1 MDDILIRH
9 SIYTNDD
16 MYFLKDH
23 VVSDY
28 WSAPWGLVMRPQGIP
43 VSPDPDPTPIPGEW
57 QALRHTNHMISR
69 RFG

>member
-1 MDDILIRH
+1 MSC

-28 WSAPWGLVMRPQGIP
+28 WSAPWGLVMRPLAEPIVP
-43 VSPDPDPTPIPGEW
+43 ADPDPTPIPGEW
-57 QALRHTNHMISR
+57 QALRHTNHIISR